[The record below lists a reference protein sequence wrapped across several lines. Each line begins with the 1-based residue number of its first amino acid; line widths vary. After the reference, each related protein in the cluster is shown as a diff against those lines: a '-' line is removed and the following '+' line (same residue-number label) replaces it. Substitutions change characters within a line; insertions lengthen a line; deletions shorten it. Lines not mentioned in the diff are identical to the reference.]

1 MIKKAFVLLFIFY
14 SLTLTLYAQTYERY
28 KKLKDTTI
36 ISKHLGFE
44 KKISILVPI
53 EWQNELKNSFPLTIV
68 FDRQNQ
74 RSHNYIINTIDYLT
88 SNELIPSSVIIS
100 VQSEQRYRYVETQYK
115 VSDPNGLALENEKF
129 IFDEL
134 IPLAEKE
141 YKAAPFRLF
150 IGHSRYGYFTT
161 SLFNSRINDL
171 NAVIAMSPFFLQK
184 NIDLTDSIGKL
195 GNPFNHSKKYYRF
208 NIGNDFLEDF
218 GKMDS
223 VMRKR
228 AANPF
233 LDIKGARFKEA
244 GHNATP
250 GLLIITALYDIFEE
264 WSAIQAKYSSIKQTD
279 LGIKT
284 SLDQEIS
291 SNYGTKINF
300 SLGVLNGKGWH
311 FYNEKQYEKAI
322 QAWQILMASYPN
334 FSEGYLYILNA
345 QIQLKH
351 NYHQTVEDFKK
362 SLVNSQFY
370 TEKAKKGLMAE
381 LEDIIK

>member
-1 MIKKAFVLLFIFY
+1 MIKKALLFLFVIH
-14 SLTLTLYAQTYERY
+14 TLTASLYAQNYERY

-36 ISKHLGFE
+36 SSKHLGFE

-53 EWQNELKNSFPLTIV
+53 EWQKELKNNFPLTIV
-68 FDRQNQ
+68 FDKQNQ

-88 SNELIPSSVIIS
+88 SNELIPSSIIIS

-115 VSDPNGLALENEKF
+115 ISDPNGLALENEKF

-141 YKAAPFRLF
+141 YKASPFRLF

-171 NAVIAMSPFFLQK
+171 NAVIAISPFFLQK
-184 NIDLTDSIGKL
+184 NVDLTDSISKL
-195 GNPFNHSKKYYRF
+195 NKLSDRHQKYYRF
-208 NIGNDFLEDF
+208 TIGNDFPEDF
-218 GKMDS
+218 VKMDS
-223 VMRKR
+223 ALKKNVLHPYL
-228 AANPF
+228 A
-233 LDIKGARFKEA
+233 IKGSRFKEA

-250 GLLIITALYDIFEE
+250 GLLISTALYEIFEA
-264 WSAIQAKYSSIKQTD
+264 WSAIQAKYSSVNQKD
-279 LGIKT
+279 LKIKT

-291 SNYGTKINF
+291 SNYGTKLNF

-322 QAWQILMASYPN
+322 QAWQILMDAYPN
-334 FSEGYLYILNA
+334 FSEGYLYLLKA
-345 QIQLKH
+345 QIQLKQR
-351 NYHQTVEDFKK
+351 YEKTVEDFKK
-362 SLVNSQFY
+362 SLASSEFY
-370 TEKAKKGLMAE
+370 TENAKKE
-381 LEDIIK
+381 LLTELQEIIK